1 MALKAIMLRRSIDK
15 KTEELNNLRAK
26 DAEFTTREAELE
38 TAINEADTAEAEQAV
53 SEEVEKFEGEK
64 EAHEA

>member
-26 DAEFTTREAELE
+26 DAEFAAREAELE
-38 TAINEADTAEAEQAV
+38 TAINEADPAAAEQAV
-53 SEEVEKFEGEK
+53 SEEV
-64 EAHEA
+64 